1 MAPSFIPM
9 ASSPKQSPPSQV
21 MFSPSL
27 SSSLVLGAK
36 FLCPCSSP
44 CLRSP
49 DNDSLF
55 CVAPLT
61 RSMECR
67 SELYPICNACAP
79 SSKSPQPCWSATTR
93 PRSAI
98 PSLVVDLGTLDD
110 YANWRA
116 WIRMDHKVALM
127 DPSRYGRLDQVS
139 GLLML
144 AKRTSSNH
152 TNLVYPR
159 L

>member
-1 MAPSFIPM
+1 MAPSPSCHGRPSLLQLD
-9 ASSPKQSPPSQV
+9 APPWSSPLPSVQRPPCCPWYGRQPPLLLPWIAPLP
-21 MFSPSL
+21 SPSP
-27 SSSLVLGAK
+27 STSPMVAQ
-36 FLCPCSSP
+36 PSSP
-44 CLRSP
+44 SHLCCSH
-49 DNDSLF
+49 
-55 CVAPLT
+55 
-61 RSMECR
+61 
-67 SELYPICNACAP
+67 
-79 SSKSPQPCWSATTR
+79 
-93 PRSAI
+93 
-98 PSLVVDLGTLDD
+98 GTLDN

-152 TNLVYPR
+152 TKLVYPR

>member
-98 PSLVVDLGTLDD
+98 PSLVVDLALRRCPALRIACSTKASLVNDMRD
-110 YANWRA
+110 SSDPARYAR
-116 WIRMDHKVALM
+116 
-127 DPSRYGRLDQVS
+127 
-139 GLLML
+139 
-144 AKRTSSNH
+144 
-152 TNLVYPR
+152 
-159 L
+159 

>member
-1 MAPSFIPM
+1 MTCFKYLSF
-9 ASSPKQSPPSQV
+9 
-21 MFSPSL
+21 FSI
-27 SSSLVLGAK
+27 
-36 FLCPCSSP
+36 
-44 CLRSP
+44 
-49 DNDSLF
+49 DYLF
-55 CVAPLT
+55 CVLAHAHMHYA
-61 RSMECR
+61 S
-67 SELYPICNACAP
+67 PI
-79 SSKSPQPCWSATTR
+79 
-93 PRSAI
+93 
-98 PSLVVDLGTLDD
+98 GTLDD

-159 L
+159 QAPVHLPPPCCF

>member
-1 MAPSFIPM
+1 MAAPPCC
-9 ASSPKQSPPSQV
+9 SSTLLPGARPCP
-21 MFSPSL
+21 L
-27 SSSLVLGAK
+27 SSALPA
-36 FLCPCSSP
+36 
-44 CLRSP
+44 
-49 DNDSLF
+49 
-55 CVAPLT
+55 AH
-61 RSMECR
+61 
-67 SELYPICNACAP
+67 
-79 SSKSPQPCWSATTR
+79 
-93 PRSAI
+93 
-98 PSLVVDLGTLDD
+98 GTLDN

-152 TNLVYPR
+152 TKLVYPR